1 MNDTFQLNPINKGM
15 SYDALIDAVKRNFS
29 ILLNAYIQG
38 SNVIQFIGAPGVS
51 GNKGER
57 GASLLT
63 ITNQNFTAAASQP
76 GILPAGI
83 TIDTILETPENT
95 NAVVQ
100 NILNNEDALK
110 LMFADNVVINS
121 QADMVMY
128 DAMLFTTGT
137 LITETFVV
145 NDGQR
150 TFTTYL
156 NNITIGGG
164 GDIDYDKLVADVV
177 AQLGPSLNTIGSQPS
192 STKTFQHQGAFKS
205 AYVPKSV
212 QPDGDVQKALMYLAI
227 NTADNEDTKFATLVA
242 GTDVQLKN
250 IYTALALNLSDDS
263 GNDDAKANMPL
274 GQYEPGLLVVQ
285 KETGQQIPEPGA
297 DADMTLP
304 INKYGLTIVD
314 MDSINVNVDG
324 DVTDGISFSAF
335 TTLTKYLNG
344 VWFMSNSDI
353 RDRYGKFYLS
363 RERYELFI
371 TGRYKL
377 AIGSYILEVSGNRT
391 VTVDGTDSKT
401 VTGAVTET
409 FKNNYTRTVSATSN
423 DTAVTRNETTTGTK
437 TVIVHGN
444 NTETVAGTTTRN
456 LSTVIDNISK
466 TKQTTVEEA
475 YTETITG
482 NTVHNW
488 STVIDNI
495 SKTKQTTIEE
505 TSTETI
511 KKQLVKTIGVSG
523 TFPEAVAGRT
533 AHTQEEVVYGTK
545 QIKVYLNADSYAIHE
560 FYRDSSNNCYDHESS
575 PNVKKRIE
583 YPSIDIGKIN
593 DMRILESK
601 QAANKYLRVN
611 NDNVV
616 EFKSADEVAN
626 ELDLSN
632 SYFTKNAIVG
642 RDFSQACFSTKTDD
656 CIYERIAGYSGTNSS
671 YSDFSTPRAIVQ
683 ANRPWICPNLRL
695 ITKRSNHAN
704 QPFAMTA
711 MIVTNSAASFQQS
724 GCTPKQCRTNLILT
738 NGQGDTFVIGDMFID
753 VKTATGI
760 NTSLAVWLNSIA
772 MTTGGMTYAISLINA
787 GWQYNSEFSPDSIIL
802 LMYAT
807 FTGNQSSATGT
818 SQSKASNSITALIK
832 VEVPVGA
839 GQAMCDRSHT
849 ASINYD
855 TTTLPIKA
863 YIDITQGEKWPN
875 VWKGNTASSA
885 NWLGQL
891 YCGIIYD
898 SQAALMYATT
908 VSVNHA
914 VYILDPNE
922 QYDPKSFDQSSTFAG
937 IPVKVDGTDVQ
948 LTLRDTY
955 SSMSGS
961 SFTGGFVN
969 YSNQDF
975 VIPTISVTGTDIT
988 TPKGGRNF
996 RNTTVLFKQFNEG
1009 VLVFGAMDGD
1019 SNDNAKLMFIY
1030 NNTATAKPLTVDFET
1045 NKDTSNTA
1053 WTALAD
1059 NFENNV
1065 ACMNECLCFE
1075 QNPTTGIGSFYYVD
1089 TIQHF
1094 LSDDGHNTVAYVE
1107 FVLDRSA
1114 NSLVITQVTKLV
1126 TTPQRDTITVCPTV
1140 NLMPYCNSDNVRSIM
1155 YSYLFR
1161 LNKSYSDD
1169 PLYIFKVDKQGRSV
1183 SRGLIY
1189 QNLYSANVDIKPE
1202 PTIPLN
1208 LPGLVGYINLNYLY
1222 SDPSNSNY
1230 YCLRFMG
1237 KTFDMDISELPMYP
1251 TTISYYDGDFPVPKI
1266 PIIVVGSNG
1275 LIIKTSI

>member
-63 ITNQNFTAAASQP
+63 ITNQNFTTAASQP

-128 DAMLFTTGT
+128 DSMLFTTGT

-156 NNITIGGG
+156 NNITISGG

-227 NTADNEDTKFATLVA
+227 NTADNEDAKFATLVA

-297 DADMTLP
+297 NADMTLP
-304 INKYGLTIVD
+304 INKYGITIVD
-314 MDSINVNVDG
+314 MDSINVNIDG

-353 RDRYGKFYLS
+353 RDRYGKFFIS
-363 RERYELFI
+363 RERFELFI

-377 AIGSYILEVSGNRT
+377 AIGSYILEVSGNST
-391 VTVDGTDSKT
+391 VTVNGTDSKT
-401 VTGAVTET
+401 VNGAVTET

-423 DTAVTRNETTTGTK
+423 DTATTRNETTSGVK
-437 TVIVHGN
+437 TVVVNGN
-444 NTETVAGTTTRN
+444 AVETVKGSNTHN
-456 LSTVIDNISK
+456 WSTVIDNISK
-466 TKQTTVEEA
+466 TKQTTIEEA
-475 YTETITG
+475 YTETIKG
-482 NTVHNW
+482 NTIHNW

-523 TFPEAVAGRT
+523 TFPEAAAGRT

-560 FYRDSSNNCYDHESS
+560 FYRDSSNNYYDHESS
-575 PNVKKRIE
+575 PNVKKCIE

-593 DMRILESK
+593 DMKILESK

-611 NDNVV
+611 SDNVV
-616 EFKSADEVAN
+616 EFRSASELAG

-632 SYFTKNAIVG
+632 SYFMKGSILG
-642 RDFSQACFSTKTDD
+642 RDCSAAGLGAKRDD
-656 CIYERIAGYSGTNSS
+656 YVYARNAGYSGTTST
-671 YSDFSTPRAIVQ
+671 YSDISTPRAVVQ
-683 ANRPWICPNLRL
+683 ANRPWICSNLRT
-695 ITKRSNHAN
+695 ITKQAEHAK

-711 MIVTNSAASFQQS
+711 MIVSNAAKSFMTS
-724 GCTPKQCRTNLILT
+724 GSMPKQCRTNLILV
-738 NGQGDTFVIGDMFID
+738 NNYGDTFVIGDVFIE
-753 VKTATGI
+753 VKMSTGI
-760 NTSLAVWLNSIA
+760 NTSLAQWLSQIA
-772 MTTGGMTYAISLINA
+772 TSTTGMAYCISLVNA
-787 GWQYNSEFSPDSIIL
+787 GWQYNSVTSPDSVIL

-807 FTGNQSSATGT
+807 FTGNASSATGST
-818 SQSKASNSITALIK
+818 QSDAKNSLTALIK

-839 GQAMCDRSHT
+839 GQAMCDRSYEFST
-849 ASINYD
+849 NYD
-855 TTTLPIKA
+855 STTLPIKA
-863 YIDITQGEKWPN
+863 YIDVSKGEKWPN
-875 VWKGNTASSA
+875 CWRNTNSTGS
-885 NWLGQL
+885 WLGQ
-891 YCGIIYD
+891 IYTD
-898 SQAALMYATT
+898 AMYDNQAALMYGT
-908 VSVNHA
+908 VASYQYSL
-914 VYILDPNE
+914 YILDPNVE
-922 QYDPKSFDQSSTFAG
+922 YVPTEYTQYDKFAG
-937 IPVKVDGTDVQ
+937 IPITTDGTTKF
-948 LTLRDTY
+948 TLRTNY
-955 SSMSGS
+955 TTSVPGS
-961 SFTGGFVN
+961 SFTGGFMS
-969 YSNQDF
+969 YANQDF
-975 VIPTISVTGTDIT
+975 VIPTISVTGENGTSARA
-988 TPKGGRNF
+988 GRNN
-996 RNTTVLFKQFNEG
+996 RNINVLMKRFNEG
-1009 VLVFGAMDGD
+1009 VIVFGTDKP
-1019 SNDNAKLMFIY
+1019 SNDEAALHIIY
-1030 NNTATAKPLTVDFET
+1030 NNTAIATPLTIDFET

-1053 WTALAD
+1053 WTILAANYQND
-1059 NFENNV
+1059 V
-1065 ACMNECLCFE
+1065 SYINESLCLE
-1075 QNPTTGIGSFYYVD
+1075 QNPVTGVGSFYYVD
-1089 TIQHF
+1089 FLHHLLSKDNQNTI
-1094 LSDDGHNTVAYVE
+1094 AYVE
-1107 FVLDRSA
+1107 FVVNRET
-1114 NSLVITQVTKLV
+1114 NSLVVTQVSKIAS
-1126 TTPQRDTITVCPTV
+1126 TPDRDRLLICPTI
-1140 NLMPYCNSDNVRSIM
+1140 NIMPYFDSTNLRSIV
-1155 YSYLFR
+1155 YTYLYR
-1161 LNKSYSDD
+1161 HNKPYEDN
-1169 PLYIFKVDKQGRSV
+1169 PLYIFKIDKQGFST
-1183 SRGLIY
+1183 SRGLSY
-1189 QNLYSANVDIKPE
+1189 RNAYSDTVDIKPE

-1275 LIIKTSI
+1275 LIVKTSI